1 MLKIRYEAET
11 GDDAVNPLTIAN
23 ALYFNDPSD
32 IDGLE
37 EIAEHLLALV
47 KNYRKTEAKA
57 NNETN

>member
-1 MLKIRYEAET
+1 MLKIMYKAET

-23 ALYFNDPSD
+23 ALVYNHVSD
-32 IDGLE
+32 LDDLE

-47 KNYRKTEAKA
+47 KNYRKKEAKA